1 MLKFKNFVSL
11 SFNNCRTIL
20 LTENNL
26 LYQHAKIFYRST
38 GNGKRV
44 MLLHGFAEDGSIWN
58 NQIAF
63 LKNHFRLLIPD
74 IPGSGRS
81 GLISDGNIE
90 TYTEVIKA
98 ILADDFQQQGYE
110 GSEELTIIGHSMG
123 GYIALAFAE
132 KYPQQLAAF
141 GLFHSTAFAD
151 NEEKKLTRAKAILF
165 IKDKGSNPF
174 LQTSIP
180 GLFSQ
185 EFTNNHPAEI
195 NELIHKAKGFSPEAL
210 VQYYEAMIQR
220 PDRTEVLKK
229 FPKPILFIIG
239 EKDNVIPLQS
249 SLQQC
254 YLPAQAHIHI
264 LEKSAHMA
272 MLEETEKVNEILY
285 HFLKLI

>member
-1 MLKFKNFVSL
+1 M
-11 SFNNCRTIL
+11 
-20 LTENNL
+20 LTENNVQ
-26 LYQHAKIFYRST
+26 YNDSNIFYRT
-38 GNGKRV
+38 IGKGKRV
-44 MLLHGFAEDGSIWN
+44 MLLHGFAEDGTIWE

-63 LKNHFRLLIPD
+63 LKNYFRLLIPD

-81 GLISDGNIE
+81 ELIPDGNIA
-90 TYTEVIKA
+90 TYAEVIKA
-98 ILADDFQQQGYE
+98 ILADDFHQQGNE
-110 GSEELTIIGHSMG
+110 GSEEITIIGHSMG

-151 NEEKKLTRAKAILF
+151 NEEKKLARAKAILF
-165 IKDKGSNPF
+165 IKDKGSHPF

-195 NELIHKAKGFSPEAL
+195 NELINKAKNFSPHAL
-210 VQYYEAMIQR
+210 IQYYEAMIQR

-229 FPKPILFIIG
+229 FPKAILFVIG

-249 SLQQC
+249 SLEQC

-264 LEKSAHMA
+264 LAKSAHMG

>member
-1 MLKFKNFVSL
+1 
-11 SFNNCRTIL
+11 

-26 LYQHAKIFYRST
+26 LYQHANIFYLST
-38 GNGKRV
+38 GKGKRV
-44 MLLHGFAEDGSIWN
+44 ILLHGFAEDGSIWE

-81 GLISDGNIE
+81 ELIPDGDIE
-90 TYTEVIKA
+90 TYTEVIKS
-98 ILADDFQQQGYE
+98 IIADDFQRQGYE
-110 GSEELTIIGHSMG
+110 GSEEVTIIGHSMG

-132 KYPQQLAAF
+132 KYPQELAAF

-151 NEEKKLTRAKAILF
+151 NEEKKMARAKAILF

-185 EFTNNHPAEI
+185 TFATNYPAEI
-195 NELIHKAKGFSPEAL
+195 NKLLNKSKNFSQQALI
-210 VQYYEAMIQR
+210 QYYEAMIQR

-239 EKDNVIPLQS
+239 EKDNVIPLQN

-254 YLPAQAHIHI
+254 YLPSQAHIHI
-264 LEKSAHMA
+264 VEKSAHMG
-272 MLEETEKVNEILY
+272 MLEETEKSNKILY
-285 HFLKLI
+285 NFLKLKEMSCKSM